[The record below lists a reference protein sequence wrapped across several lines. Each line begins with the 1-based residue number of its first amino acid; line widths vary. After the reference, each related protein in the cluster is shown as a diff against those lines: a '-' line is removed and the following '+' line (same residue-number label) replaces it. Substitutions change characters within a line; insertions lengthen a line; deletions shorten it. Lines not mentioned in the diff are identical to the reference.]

1 MPVTCRPRPLR
12 PKPGVMG
19 GAVPRA
25 LKLRPDTRLSSG
37 SAAQLIAGLA
47 LDPSG
52 YLGGQPLQVG
62 TASGRG
68 GRLGRRGGPRARSL
82 QASPDQAD
90 GSSPTWDEAAPSAA
104 VTRRRSRAT
113 RRRTLP
119 RQEQHPIVGWFNTGR
134 TRFRKTTVLSRSVAS
149 IAARAAVIGFELA
162 VHVSASDCGSPL
174 ARTRAD
180 RCGDRAR
187 V

>member
-1 MPVTCRPRPLR
+1 MPVTCRPGPPR

-19 GAVPRA
+19 GAVPAA

-68 GRLGRRGGPRARSL
+68 GRRGGPRARSL

-90 GSSPTWDEAAPSAA
+90 
-104 VTRRRSRAT
+104 R
-113 RRRTLP
+113 
-119 RQEQHPIVGWFNTGR
+119 
-134 TRFRKTTVLSRSVAS
+134 
-149 IAARAAVIGFELA
+149 VITHMG
-162 VHVSASDCGSPL
+162 
-174 ARTRAD
+174 
-180 RCGDRAR
+180 
-187 V
+187 